1 GHHGYLEKQ
10 FSISVANRT
19 CPLVSSNIHKIYWKK
34 GLNLP
39 INCTFDHMKRMLQL
53 DQHYKV
59 SWQKGCTPLNKN
71 NHVLRLN
78 RLSESD
84 SGNYTCLAN
93 FTQAG
98 HVYTAARTFQVFVTV
113 PGPVPQSPIVV
124 KPKHETRIVKV
135 GLRYDLNCRV
145 FIQTEDVSETFVYW
159 LVNYSHTEEFP
170 ELSELHSWCE
180 QEGSASYCQCN
191 LSLDVHTEFL
201 HVPFTCVALNSK
213 GKDNGTVILLPAS
226 EGELY
231 GGLAL
236 LTSFII
242 LALGLLIFHLFK
254 VDLVL
259 SYRNCSPCLQRQN
272 DGKLYD
278 AYVSY
283 PHGNDENTSSVTNF
297 ALRIL
302 PKVLEDD
309 LGYRL
314 FISGRDELPGAAVHD
329 VIAEKVGKSRRLI
342 IILSS
347 QAFKRPTDSTTTGLS
362 HVPAE
367 HLSLSNDARTI
378 YPDLSDLNGMKA
390 LNWGPYE
397 CWVGVYDA
405 LIKGHLQV
413 ILIQLEGEVD
423 VSLLPES
430 LRYISHTQG
439 ILRWKQ
445 DYSTKP
451 NGKFWKQLRYRM
463 PPVRKAKLAA
473 IV

>member
-1 GHHGYLEKQ
+1 MLLLFAFQNTKHLEIIMDHV
-10 FSISVANRT
+10 FSLECDQLNKEDVVTWSQEQNQSLLAESLPAKIRLINKSLWFFPAQPSHSGNYSCVIRYEDTFYTNT
-19 CPLVSSNIHKIYWKK
+19 VTPSSSP
-34 GLNLP
+34 G
-39 INCTFDHMKRMLQL
+39 D
-53 DQHYKV
+53 
-59 SWQKGCTPLNKN
+59 GCTPLNKN

-113 PGPVPQSPIVV
+113 PGTHV
-124 KPKHETRIVKV
+124 
-135 GLRYDLNCRV
+135 YDLNCRV

-367 HLSLSNDARTI
+367 HLSLSND
-378 YPDLSDLNGMKA
+378 G